1 MTNHQNNRSPR
12 KYRPPI
18 APLPAGAKSFG
29 GITKR
34 THFPAQP
41 EQNETTC
48 ATTRWAKGFAT
59 GPCVGVLRQ
68 AECPTRV
75 ETPNEPISQPNPNK
89 MRPLAPLPVGRRA
102 SPLGHAWAYFGRLNA
117 PHGAKHQ
124 TNPLSIRRDKMKPL
138 APLAK
143 RTPRDAKGGS

>member
-34 THFPAQP
+34 THFPGQP

-48 ATTRWAKGFAT
+48 ATTRWAKGFVT

-68 AECPTRV
+68 AEGPTRG
-75 ETPNEPISQPNPNK
+75 ETPNEPIIDPTRQNETTCTA
-89 MRPLAPLPVGRRA
+89 RE
-102 SPLGHAWAYFGRLNA
+102 
-117 PHGAKHQ
+117 
-124 TNPLSIRRDKMKPL
+124 TNPERC
-138 APLAK
+138 
-143 RTPRDAKGGS
+143 KGGVADAVNVQPVPSCSSGCHGISLQ